1 MLSAER
7 CVLAALL
14 LLLLPLA
21 GCGDLPQ
28 PYRGQPGGM
37 AAKLVQPPA
46 YRIAVPPPDAA
57 MLTDAGS
64 RRFASD
70 LADALVAAEV
80 PAVASQP
87 WPLDWRLKVVAS
99 REGQTIVPRYTL
111 ENADAQSVV
120 EARGN
125 PVRIEEWAGEDPK
138 MLQRVATSDAGTV
151 ATLLARADAAR
162 RAADPATL
170 VANGPP
176 RLRFI
181 GVKGAPGDGD
191 AALTTRMTDF
201 LADKGFLVQ
210 PQAEGSLFSLEGR
223 VNMVPIPDRQQ
234 RVEIQWI
241 VTRKDGQEI
250 GRAIQMNQI
259 PQGTLNGLW
268 GDVAY
273 VVSQEAAQGVR
284 DIINNAG
291 GFGPPPTSPGGT
303 GTKAP
308 GGKPQAGVA
317 PPAPAGDA
325 ASMAAPL
332 LLPEDDSLPPPQ
344 G

>member
-1 MLSAER
+1 
-7 CVLAALL
+7 
-14 LLLLPLA
+14 
-21 GCGDLPQ
+21 
-28 PYRGQPGGM
+28 M

-46 YRIAVPPPDAA
+46 YRIAVPPPDGA

-64 RRFASD
+64 KRFASD
-70 LADALVAAEV
+70 LAEALVAAEV

-111 ENADAQSVV
+111 ENADAESVV

-125 PVRIEEWAGEDPK
+125 PVRIEDWAGEDPK

-284 DIINNAG
+284 DIISNAG
-291 GFGPPPTSPGGT
+291 GFGPPPAPAGGP

-308 GGKPQAGVA
+308 ADKASPGKPQAGVA
-317 PPAPAGDA
+317 APGPAGGT
-325 ASMAAPL
+325 ASMATPL
-332 LLPEDDSLPPPQ
+332 LLPQDDESLPPPR

>member
-1 MLSAER
+1 
-7 CVLAALL
+7 
-14 LLLLPLA
+14 
-21 GCGDLPQ
+21 
-28 PYRGQPGGM
+28 M
-37 AAKLVQPPA
+37 AARLVQPPA
-46 YRIAVPPPDAA
+46 YRIAVPPPDGA

-64 RRFASD
+64 KRFASD

-80 PAVASQP
+80 PAVAGQP

-99 REGQTIVPRYTL
+99 REGQTIVPLYSL
-111 ENADAQSVV
+111 QNADAQSVV

-125 PVRIEEWAGEDPK
+125 PVRIEDWAGEDPK

-181 GVKGAPGDGD
+181 GVTGAPGDGD
-191 AALTTRMTDF
+191 SALTTRMTDF
-201 LADKGFLVQ
+201 LAGKGFLVQ

-284 DIINNAG
+284 DIISNAG
-291 GFGPPPTSPGGT
+291 GFGPPPAPASGSEAKPPAD
-303 GTKAP
+303 KASA
-308 GGKPQAGVA
+308 GRPQAGVVT
-317 PPAPAGDA
+317 PDPAGGGD
-325 ASMAAPL
+325 SMASPL
-332 LLPEDDSLPPPQ
+332 LLPEDEALPPPR